1 MRLRFSILLFLA
13 VGAPAAGAHAQHQYE
28 IDLSAI
34 DPSLVLANAE
44 DVMMRAPNRDIDRLY
59 QAVHAASQSD
69 SEAQTLCTLFD
80 PDADRSLFGLQQA
93 ANALGT
99 ASRERFVEAVAAIA
113 VNGAQSE
120 RQPYDPAAA
129 AHVLKQAGVSA
140 MLLYDGFMV
149 GMTATGN
156 DPGSRTARCRSFRQI
171 VEVLQDFSLADR
183 AAATRYLLVEGLTR
197 YGSEL

>member
-1 MRLRFSILLFLA
+1 MRSLVLGLSVAALA
-13 VGAPAAGAHAQHQYE
+13 LPAAAQQQYE

-34 DPSLVLANAE
+34 DPSLVLASAE
-44 DVMMRAPNRDIDRLY
+44 DVMMRAPDRDIDRLY

-69 SEAQTLCTLFD
+69 SEAQTLCALFD

-99 ASRERFVEAVAAIA
+99 TSRERFIEAVAAIA
-113 VNGAQSE
+113 VNGSQGE
-120 RQPYDPAAA
+120 PQPYDPAAA

-171 VEVLQDFSLADR
+171 VEVLQDFSVADR

-197 YGSEL
+197 YGEEL